1 MTMEALIAAWGLPAL
16 TLGSLF
22 EGDAVAFVGGV
33 LAHRGLVTAAG
44 AWAAVTVGAMG
55 VDNVL
60 FHLGRHG
67 ARLAPMARLLANP
80 VARRVT
86 AAAGAHPVKIIL
98 GFRFVWGTRTF
109 TPPVLGA
116 AGVNPLLFLL
126 LDALSVSLWAAL
138 YVALGFGLG
147 LTAERLWG
155 ELSWGE
161 HLALAVAGGLALVA
175 GAYALWQRRSRRLPV
190 AR

>member
-33 LAHRGLVTAAG
+33 LAHRGLVPVAG

-55 VDNVL
+55 VDNAL
-60 FHLGRHG
+60 FHLGRHS
-67 ARLAPMARLLANP
+67 ARLPLVARLLRNP
-80 VARRVT
+80 VSLRVM
-86 AAAGAHPVKIIL
+86 AAAADHPIKIIL

-116 AGVNPLLFLL
+116 AGVNGALFFA
-126 LDALSVSLWAAL
+126 LDAVSVSLWSAL

-155 ELSWGE
+155 ALSWGE
-161 HLALAVAGGLALVA
+161 HLALAALGAGLLAA
-175 GAYALWQRRSRRLPV
+175 GAYALWRRRVRKGRP
-190 AR
+190 

>member
-22 EGDAVAFVGGV
+22 EGDAVAFIGG
-33 LAHRGLVTAAG
+33 LMAHRGLIPVAG

-60 FHLGRHG
+60 FHLGRHSG
-67 ARLAPMARLLANP
+67 RVPLVARLLANP
-80 VARRVT
+80 VAVRVT
-86 AAAGAHPVKIIL
+86 AAAAAHPVKIIL

-116 AGVNPLLFLL
+116 AGVNGLLFFA
-126 LDALSVSLWAAL
+126 LDAVSVSLWSAL

-147 LTAERLWG
+147 VTVERLWG
-155 ELSWGE
+155 ALSWGQ
-161 HLALAVAGGLALVA
+161 HVALSVGGAVLLAAGL
-175 GAYALWQRRSRRLPV
+175 YALWRRR